1 MSEFHDKDELFS
13 RLPFWPLLLDQE
25 LLQPMPHA
33 SLAALSDE
41 NGLSA
46 SGSIIQ
52 IEGSGHGNRLVYFL
66 LKFYNRTLIVSFNFA
81 IPLYQTMFL
90 VIGFM
95 LIGLSEDISL

>member
-1 MSEFHDKDELFS
+1 MASAVGP
-13 RLPFWPLLLDQE
+13 RIAAACA
-25 LLQPMPHA
+25 HA

-66 LKFYNRTLIVSFNFA
+66 LIVSNYVFSFNFA

-90 VIGFM
+90 VFGFM
-95 LIGLSEDISL
+95 LMGLLEDISLQSFVLVLGAVE